1 MAGHTPSAR
10 PLTARIS
17 HTIRRVIE
25 ALVMTILPW
34 VLWAPGPLGFVALT
48 SPASAGAMLARHPG
62 EVKASRATS
71 FRNPSSRPQQDTGLL
86 AGHVLVEDSQLRPVE
101 ARPHLGEGAWNEPF
115 VHLNDTEERVRADVS
130 TEDVQDL
137 GDGRRRAPEIEAA
150 RSVERLAPRRC
161 DEDDEELA
169 FGQAHIGEAGHVID
183 VQNLH
188 GQSESLQIGSGEG
201 KDSGIHLESQA
212 PSPRHVTQQPV
223 ERVAGSGK
231 EVDHEWARLSDQ
243 GGNLPPD
250 RVAQAVPR
258 ALHHGAPQQA
268 DASGIPFEWPQA
280 VDGDPLGVR
289 SEEHTSELQSRR

>member
-10 PLTARIS
+10 PVTARIS

-25 ALVMTILPW
+25 ALVMTILPR

-137 GDGRRRAPEIEAA
+137 RDGGRGAPEIEAA
-150 RSVERLAPRRC
+150 RSVERLAPRWC
-161 DEDDEELA
+161 DENDEELA
-169 FGQAHIGEAGHVID
+169 FGPAHIGEAGHVVD

-188 GQSESLQIGSGEG
+188 GQGKRLQIGFGER
-201 KDSGIHLESQA
+201 KDSGIHLESQT
-212 PSPRHVTQQPV
+212 PSARQVTQYPV

-231 EVDHEWARLSDQ
+231 EIDHEC
-243 GGNLPPD
+243 
-250 RVAQAVPR
+250 
-258 ALHHGAPQQA
+258 
-268 DASGIPFEWPQA
+268 
-280 VDGDPLGVR
+280 
-289 SEEHTSELQSRR
+289 